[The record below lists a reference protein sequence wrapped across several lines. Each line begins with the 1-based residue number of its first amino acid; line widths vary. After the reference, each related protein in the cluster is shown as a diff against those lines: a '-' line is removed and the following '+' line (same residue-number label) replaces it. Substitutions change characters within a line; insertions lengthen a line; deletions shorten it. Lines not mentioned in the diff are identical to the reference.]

1 MKSVIIIISVFLIIT
16 NAHSNNSDSVVS
28 LKKYTAESADTSYLS
43 ADVKDSA
50 VKAERITVTDC
61 TITTN
66 SFIVYKNVKLS
77 ELSDSSIKIFI
88 GNKSKVIPVRD
99 IRSVKLNNSGFW
111 KGARYGAGGAMA
123 IGLII
128 GLIDTTGE
136 YLWDGIKIGLLLAI
150 PLGIGTGIFYEIKK
164 DKEFD
169 LSKLDFQAKRKKIK
183 YIIRTFQSG

>member
-28 LKKYTAESADTSYLS
+28 LKKNTAESADTSYLS

-77 ELSDSSIKIFI
+77 ELSDSSVKIFI
-88 GNKSKVIPVRD
+88 GSKSKEIPVRD

-111 KGARYGAGGAMA
+111 KGARYGAGGALA

-128 GLIDTTGE
+128 GLTDTTGE

-150 PLGIGTGIFYEIKK
+150 PLGISTGIFYEIKI
-164 DKEFD
+164 DKKFD
-169 LSKLDFQAKRKKIK
+169 LSKLDFRAKRKKIK

>member
-1 MKSVIIIISVFLIIT
+1 MQSVT
-16 NAHSNNSDSVVS
+16 
-28 LKKYTAESADTSYLS
+28 
-43 ADVKDSA
+43 
-50 VKAERITVTDC
+50 
-61 TITTN
+61 
-66 SFIVYKNVKLS
+66 
-77 ELSDSSIKIFI
+77 
-88 GNKSKVIPVRD
+88 VIPVRD

-111 KGARYGAGGAMA
+111 KGARYGAGGALA

-128 GLIDTTGE
+128 GLTDTTGE

-150 PLGIGTGIFYEIKK
+150 PLGIGTGIFYEIKI

>member
-28 LKKYTAESADTSYLS
+28 LKKNTAESADTSYLS

-77 ELSDSSIKIFI
+77 ELSDSSVKIFI
-88 GNKSKVIPVRD
+88 GSKSREILIRD
-99 IRSVKLNNSGFW
+99 IRSVKFPKSGFW
-111 KGARYGAGGAMA
+111 KGARYGAGGALA

-128 GLIDTTGE
+128 GLTDTTGE

-150 PLGIGTGIFYEIKK
+150 PLGISTGIFYEIKI
-164 DKEFD
+164 DKKFD

>member
-1 MKSVIIIISVFLIIT
+1 MKSVIIIAIPLIIT
-16 NAHSNNSDSVVS
+16 NTYSNNSDSNVF
-28 LKKYTAESADTSYLS
+28 LKINTAESADTTLKGTLVS
-43 ADVKDSA
+43 DSA
-50 VKAERITVTDC
+50 VKALSVTSLYCTV
-61 TITTN
+61 TTN
-66 SFIVYKNVKLS
+66 SFKVYKNVKLS
-77 ELSDSSIKIFI
+77 ELSDSSVKIFI
-88 GNKSKVIPVRD
+88 GSKSKEIPVRD

-111 KGARYGAGGAMA
+111 KGARYGAGGALA

-128 GLIDTTGE
+128 GLTDTTGE

-150 PLGIGTGIFYEIKK
+150 PLGIGTGIFYEIKN